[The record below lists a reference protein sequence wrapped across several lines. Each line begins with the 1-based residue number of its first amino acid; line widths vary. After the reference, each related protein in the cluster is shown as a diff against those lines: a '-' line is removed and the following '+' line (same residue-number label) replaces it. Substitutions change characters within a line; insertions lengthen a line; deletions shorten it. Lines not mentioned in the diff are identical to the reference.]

1 MANVNPKR
9 DPQGRFDF
17 NSNGN
22 SEADSVDLGVEER
35 NSVVRLPSGA
45 RADTVPAT
53 VNARPAPPSDGVVRL
68 PPGAR
73 ADTGPATVNA
83 RPDSRVEVDPPLADA
98 QPRPPRRRGFLRRL
112 GRM

>member
-17 NSNGN
+17 NSN
-22 SEADSVDLGVEER
+22 SSTEADSVNLGVEEYD
-35 NSVVRLPSGA
+35 SVVRLSPGA
-45 RADTVPAT
+45 RVDTGPAT

-73 ADTGPATVNA
+73 VDTGPATVNA

-98 QPRPPRRRGFLRRL
+98 QPRPPRRRGLLRRL